1 MNVGGAGFLKR
12 LFEGFNEYTHE
23 QKKEVK
29 RDKANN
35 VKEGMKHPREYGKHC
50 NGKCKSHKDI
60 KYFK

>member
-1 MNVGGAGFLKR
+1 MKR